1 MNQQLMANTFKQQ
14 EAMQEKEFY
23 YEIRKNFGFKEK
35 RIKEWK
41 DYVQRVSKY
50 SELIESKNRQMA
62 AINDSRLPE
71 RESVAYETT
80 HNLEIPNLAVTVS
93 LFFFTFCYFD

>member
-93 LFFFTFCYFD
+93 LYYF